1 MGDNRFIYVNNVVK
15 KYQNKV
21 VLNNINVEIAK
32 GEFITVIGSSGC
44 GKTTFLKM
52 INGLINPDSGAIYI
66 NGIDIAKVNKIFLR
80 RNIGYVIQEIG
91 LFPHMTIRKNISYIL
106 RLKNEKDKEKIEKRV
121 RYLINLVGLNEELLD
136 RYPGELS
143 GGQRQRIGI
152 ARALSANP
160 DIMLMD
166 EPFASVDEITR
177 KLLQDEIIKI
187 YKEFKMTVIF
197 VTHDIKEA
205 LKLGT
210 RVIVMDEGNII
221 QFDTPAELL
230 RNPKTIFVK
239 KLIGA

>member
-21 VLNNINVEIAK
+21 VLNNIIVEIAK

>member
-66 NGIDIAKVNKIFLR
+66 NGIDIVKVNKIFLR

-121 RYLINLVGLNEELLD
+121 RYLINLVGLNEALLD
-136 RYPGELS
+136 RYPGD
-143 GGQRQRIGI
+143 RK
-152 ARALSANP
+152 
-160 DIMLMD
+160 
-166 EPFASVDEITR
+166 SV
-177 KLLQDEIIKI
+177 
-187 YKEFKMTVIF
+187 V
-197 VTHDIKEA
+197 
-205 LKLGT
+205 
-210 RVIVMDEGNII
+210 
-221 QFDTPAELL
+221 
-230 RNPKTIFVK
+230 
-239 KLIGA
+239 

>member
-106 RLKNEKDKEKIEKRV
+106 RLKNEKDKGKIEKRV

>member
-66 NGIDIAKVNKIFLR
+66 NGIDIVKVNKIFLR

>member
-210 RVIVMDEGNII
+210 RVIVMEEGNII

>member
-66 NGIDIAKVNKIFLR
+66 NGIDVAKVNKIFLR

>member
-1 MGDNRFIYVNNVVK
+1 
-15 KYQNKV
+15 
-21 VLNNINVEIAK
+21 
-32 GEFITVIGSSGC
+32 
-44 GKTTFLKM
+44 
-52 INGLINPDSGAIYI
+52 
-66 NGIDIAKVNKIFLR
+66 
-80 RNIGYVIQEIG
+80 
-91 LFPHMTIRKNISYIL
+91 
-106 RLKNEKDKEKIEKRV
+106 
-121 RYLINLVGLNEELLD
+121 
-136 RYPGELS
+136 
-143 GGQRQRIGI
+143 
-152 ARALSANP
+152 
-160 DIMLMD
+160 MD

>member
-21 VLNNINVEIAK
+21 VLNNINIEIAK

-166 EPFASVDEITR
+166 EPFTSVDEITR

-187 YKEFKMTVIF
+187 YSLI
-197 VTHDIKEA
+197 
-205 LKLGT
+205 
-210 RVIVMDEGNII
+210 R
-221 QFDTPAELL
+221 LL
-230 RNPKTIFVK
+230 SF
-239 KLIGA
+239 

>member
-66 NGIDIAKVNKIFLR
+66 NGIDIVKVNKIFLR

-166 EPFASVDEITR
+166 EPFASC
-177 KLLQDEIIKI
+177 LLYTSPSPRD
-187 YKEFKMTVIF
+187 
-197 VTHDIKEA
+197 
-205 LKLGT
+205 
-210 RVIVMDEGNII
+210 
-221 QFDTPAELL
+221 
-230 RNPKTIFVK
+230 
-239 KLIGA
+239 

>member
-91 LFPHMTIRKNISYIL
+91 LYLHMTIRKNISYIL

-210 RVIVMDEGNII
+210 RVIVMEEGNII

>member
-91 LFPHMTIRKNISYIL
+91 LYLHMTIRKNISYIL

>member
-91 LFPHMTIRKNISYIL
+91 LFPHITIRKNISYIL

>member
-143 GGQRQRIGI
+143 GGQRQRVGI

-210 RVIVMDEGNII
+210 RVIVMEEGNII

>member
-52 INGLINPDSGAIYI
+52 INGLLNPDSGAIYI

-143 GGQRQRIGI
+143 GGQRQRVGI

-221 QFDTPAELL
+221 QFDTHAELL

>member
-21 VLNNINVEIAK
+21 VLNNIIVEIAK

-143 GGQRQRIGI
+143 GGQRQRVGI

>member
-91 LFPHMTIRKNISYIL
+91 LYLHMTIRKNISYIL

-143 GGQRQRIGI
+143 GGQRQRVGI

-210 RVIVMDEGNII
+210 RVIVMEEGNII

>member
-91 LFPHMTIRKNISYIL
+91 LYLHMTIRKNISYIL

-143 GGQRQRIGI
+143 GGQRQRVGI

>member
-52 INGLINPDSGAIYI
+52 INGLLNPDSGAIYI

>member
-143 GGQRQRIGI
+143 GGQRQRVGI

>member
-91 LFPHMTIRKNISYIL
+91 LYPHMTIRKNISYIL

>member
-21 VLNNINVEIAK
+21 VLNNINIEIAK

-187 YKEFKMTVIF
+187 YSLI
-197 VTHDIKEA
+197 
-205 LKLGT
+205 
-210 RVIVMDEGNII
+210 R
-221 QFDTPAELL
+221 LL
-230 RNPKTIFVK
+230 SF
-239 KLIGA
+239 